1 MKYDTPSRDHL
12 DKGELIMNDDFR
24 EIRDA
29 EDARAF
35 VGQLVAYQTNM
46 FYFGAG
52 RETWSSSSVGLATY
66 FGYVNEGAHYFAGR
80 HGNMRE
86 VQEDPH
92 LSRLLRP
99 KAVHAQHTLS
109 SETIAEQSH
118 NPNNEGEGKQQGY
131 IKMRLATDKE
141 KMELRA
147 AFTSSVAVV
156 EYNNTNLTTALF
168 PAPA

>member
-1 MKYDTPSRDHL
+1 MKYDTLSRDHL
-12 DKGELIMNDDFR
+12 DKGEVTMNNEFR
-24 EIRDA
+24 EIKNA

-52 RETWSSSSVGLATY
+52 RETWSSSSEGLATY

-80 HGNMRE
+80 NGNIRE

-109 SETIAEQSH
+109 SEVIGEQSH
-118 NPNNEGEGKQQGY
+118 NPNNQGDGKQQGY

-141 KMELRA
+141 KMDLRA
-147 AFTSSVAVV
+147 AFRNSMAVV
-156 EYNNTNLTTALF
+156 EYNNTNLTATLSPAL
-168 PAPA
+168 